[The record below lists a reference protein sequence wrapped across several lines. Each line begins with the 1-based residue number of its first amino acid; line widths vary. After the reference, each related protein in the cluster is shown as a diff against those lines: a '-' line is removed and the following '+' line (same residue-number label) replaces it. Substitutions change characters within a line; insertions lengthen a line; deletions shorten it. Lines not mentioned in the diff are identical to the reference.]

1 MPGMVSEYMTS
12 RTFRHLLCAGAALA
26 SGVFLSP
33 VVDAQPGGERFWAQ
47 WRGPLATGVSRTA
60 TPPTEW
66 SETKNIRWKVPIPG
80 RSSSSPVIWNDRVFL
95 LTAIPVDPASTAGLA
110 PRGSVPPQTPH
121 KFVVL
126 AIDRRTGR
134 TLWEQVVR
142 EETPHERHQEN
153 GTWASTSAVTD
164 GQVVIASFESR
175 GIYAFDLN
183 GKKLW
188 EKDFGDKR
196 MRSQF
201 GEGSTPALHGRH
213 LVHVWDHQGE
223 SFIVA
228 LDKTTGHEVW
238 RQPRKEIDTWATP
251 LITTV
256 NGRAQ
261 VITGAMNQIQAYDL
275 ETGTPI
281 WHTAGL
287 TMNPIP
293 SPVAEDGLAILM
305 SGFRGNSLKAI
316 RLADAKGDIT
326 GTSAI
331 AWSYDRDTPY
341 VPSPLLYD
349 GILYMLKSNNG
360 ILTVFDAKT
369 GTPHYALQRL
379 EATPNVFSSPVGA
392 AGKVYITGREGT
404 TLVLRHGPKYE
415 VLATNTLDD
424 GFDSSAA
431 LVDSEIYLKGYRY
444 LYCIFER

>member
-1 MPGMVSEYMTS
+1 MKTMPLRVSLS
-12 RTFRHLLCAGAALA
+12 AAGLTAL
-26 SGVFLSP
+26 VLLSP
-33 VVDAQPGGERFWAQ
+33 VVVPVAAEQAAANRFWGQ
-47 WRGPLATGVSRTA
+47 WRGPHATGVSKTA

-80 RSSSSPVIWNDRVFL
+80 RSSSSPVVWNDRLFV
-95 LTAIPVDPASTAGLA
+95 LTAIPADPATVAGLA
-110 PRGSVPPQTPH
+110 PRGSVPPPSPH
-121 KFVVL
+121 KFVVMAL
-126 AIDRRTGR
+126 DRKTGK

-164 GQVVIASFESR
+164 GEVVIASFESR

-188 EKDFGDKR
+188 EKDLGDKR

-201 GEGSTPALHGRH
+201 GEGSTPALYGRY

-228 LDKTTGHEVW
+228 LDKSTGNELW
-238 RQPRKEIDTWATP
+238 RKPRTEIDTWATP
-251 LITTV
+251 LITDV
-256 NGRAQ
+256 NGKPQ
-261 VITGAMNQIQAYDL
+261 VVVGAMNQIHAYDL
-275 ETGTPI
+275 ATGDVVWFTS
-281 WHTAGL
+281 GL

-293 SPVAEDGLAILM
+293 SPVVEDGLAILM

-316 RLADAKGDIT
+316 KLTEAKGDIT
-326 GTSAI
+326 GTPAV
-331 AWSYDRDTPY
+331 AWTFDRDTPY

-349 GILYMLKSNNG
+349 GVLYMLKSNNG

-369 GTPHYALQRL
+369 GAQHYGLQRL
-379 EATPNVFSSPVGA
+379 EAAANVFASPVGA
-392 AGKVYITGREGT
+392 AGKVYITGRDGAT
-404 TLVLRHGPKYE
+404 VVLRHGPKFE
-415 VLATNTLDD
+415 ILATNTLDD

-431 LVDSEIYLKGYRY
+431 LVDGEIYLKGYRY
-444 LYCIFER
+444 LYCIAEK

>member
-1 MPGMVSEYMTS
+1 MTVKAARVSLGVVAAMAALT
-12 RTFRHLLCAGAALA
+12 LCWSATPAIRAEQAGA
-26 SGVFLSP
+26 
-33 VVDAQPGGERFWAQ
+33 DRFWGQ
-47 WRGPLATGVSRTA
+47 WRGPHATGVSKTA

-66 SETKNIRWKVPIPG
+66 SESKNIRWKVPIPG
-80 RSSSSPVIWNDRVFL
+80 RSSSSPVVWNDRIFL
-95 LTAIPVDPASTAGLA
+95 LTSVAADPASVAGLA
-110 PRGSVPPQTPH
+110 PRGSVPAPSPH
-121 KFVVL
+121 KFIVMAL
-126 AIDRRTGR
+126 DRKTGK

-164 GQVVIASFESR
+164 GEVVIASFESR

-188 EKDFGDKR
+188 ERDLGDKQ

-201 GEGSTPALHGRH
+201 GEGSTPALHGKH

-228 LDKTTGHEVW
+228 LDKSTGAELW

-256 NGRAQ
+256 NGKAQ
-261 VITGAMNQIQAYDL
+261 VVVPAMNQIQSYDL
-275 ETGTPI
+275 ETGAVV
-281 WHTAGL
+281 WYSAGL

-293 SPVAEDGLAILM
+293 SPVVEDGLAILM
-305 SGFRGNSLKAI
+305 SGFRGNSLKAVK
-316 RLADAKGDIT
+316 LAEAKGDIT
-326 GTSAI
+326 GTPTI
-331 AWSYDRDTPY
+331 AWSFDRDTPY

-349 GILYMLKSNNG
+349 GVLYMLKSNNG

-369 GTPHYALQRL
+369 GAVHYGLQRL
-379 EATPNVFSSPVGA
+379 DAAPNVFASPVGA
-392 AGKVYITGREGT
+392 AGRVYITGRDGAT
-404 TLVLRHGPKYE
+404 VVLRHGPKFE
-415 VLATNTLDD
+415 ILATNTLDD

-431 LVDSEIYLKGYRY
+431 LVDGEIYLKGYRY
-444 LYCIFER
+444 LYCIAEK